1 MEVPGIPA
9 AVSDNVVPCGWEL
22 VALKSTFLYHD
33 PHDLFKKGIIFQGRL
48 CILDSEQSGNRSKVE
63 LCSLSNKI

>member
-9 AVSDNVVPCGWEL
+9 AVSDNAVPCGWEL

-33 PHDLFKKGIIFQGRL
+33 PHDLFKKGIIF
-48 CILDSEQSGNRSKVE
+48 
-63 LCSLSNKI
+63 